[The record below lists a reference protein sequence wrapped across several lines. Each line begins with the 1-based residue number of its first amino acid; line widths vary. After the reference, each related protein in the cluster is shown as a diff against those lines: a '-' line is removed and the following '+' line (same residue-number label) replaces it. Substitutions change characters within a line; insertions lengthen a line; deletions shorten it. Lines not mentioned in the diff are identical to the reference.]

1 MTERGVWRVH
11 CHQNAVMVTKST
23 AYVPPLSC
31 TLTYPKLQV
40 QLVSLVFDGHHFVPP
55 SLQSGC
61 KPLLDTQVHFVAS
74 LDEALVKDYRY
85 KQVPYL
91 PVSCM

>member
-1 MTERGVWRVH
+1 MPFKLTFY
-11 CHQNAVMVTKST
+11 TKFGF
-23 AYVPPLSC
+23 L
-31 TLTYPKLQV
+31 
-40 QLVSLVFDGHHFVPP
+40 LVVPP

-91 PVSCM
+91 PVILRQPAATTDLNATA